1 MRIDVN
7 SFCSLSRATDFQD
20 WLKSVA
26 APLHT
31 ELIEHLKL
39 GKSCGSNKNKMRV
52 IYDKI
57 KLGGLDN
64 KLKDFLKSTHPNM
77 LIAEQPTVAAETNK
91 IEVTAEEANVHK
103 VFPIYKPGLLML
115 PQQGIFIDNEYEPVM
130 NQVMNFLK
138 NKISTDY
145 IVLKSNLYWH
155 GYVEYFDRKFVD
167 EIEKVKKENRPIA
180 IYKAKHG
187 IK

>member
-7 SFCSLSRATDFQD
+7 SFCTLSRATDFQD
-20 WLKSVA
+20 WLKSSALV
-26 APLHT
+26 LHT
-31 ELIEHLKL
+31 ELIDHLKL

-57 KLGGLDN
+57 KSAGLD
-64 KLKDFLKSTHPNM
+64 KVLIDFLKRTHPNM
-77 LIAEQPTVAAETNK
+77 LIAEQPSVKDEKNK
-91 IEVTAEEANVHK
+91 IEVSADEANIHK
-103 VFPIYKPGLLML
+103 IFPIYKPGLLML
-115 PQQGIFIDNEYEPVM
+115 PQQGIFVENDYESVM
-130 NQVMNFLK
+130 NQVVNFLK

-155 GYVEYFDRKFVD
+155 GYVEYFDRKFIS
-167 EIEKVKKENRPIA
+167 EIDKVKREERPIA
-180 IYKAKHG
+180 KYKLKHG